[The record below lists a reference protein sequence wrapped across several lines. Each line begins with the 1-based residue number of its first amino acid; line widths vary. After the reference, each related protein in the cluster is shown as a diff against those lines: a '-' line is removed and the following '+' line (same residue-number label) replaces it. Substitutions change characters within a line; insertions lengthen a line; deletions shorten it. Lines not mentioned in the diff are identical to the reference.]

1 MRRATVAAVLG
12 AIALAGC
19 NVNVKDGGELPK
31 VDVEPGKMPDVEVST
46 DSLKMPNIEM
56 PDVKMPDVKAP
67 DIDMPDVKMPDVK
80 MPEVKAPDVRLPD
93 LGGNDRERA
102 RTDTT
107 RRP

>member
-1 MRRATVAAVLG
+1 MRRATVAAVLA

-19 NVNVKDGGELPK
+19 KVNVKDGGELPR

-46 DSLKMPNIEM
+46 DSLKMPDIEM
-56 PDVKMPDVKAP
+56 PDVKMPEVKTP
-67 DIDMPDVKMPDVK
+67 DIDMPDVK
-80 MPEVKAPDVRLPD
+80 MPEVKAPDVNLPD
-93 LGGNDRERA
+93 LDGNDRGRA